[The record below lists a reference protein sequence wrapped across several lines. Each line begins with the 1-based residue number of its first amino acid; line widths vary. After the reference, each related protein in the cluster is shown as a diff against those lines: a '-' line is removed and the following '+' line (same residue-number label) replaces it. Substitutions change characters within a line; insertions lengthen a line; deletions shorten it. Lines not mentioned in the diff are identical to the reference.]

1 MKALF
6 ISFFVALSFSGLAN
20 YKDSVATNK
29 VNADNAMVELKVD
42 AAIQNHS
49 INAVYYAPKK
59 AKVRIYIT
67 NIMTQ
72 VYYGTMVDVVE
83 GYNNIHLTDLPNIPA
98 GSYYFHLVY
107 KQKDALI
114 ERIQAR

>member
-6 ISFFVALSFSGLAN
+6 ICFFVAISFSSLAN
-20 YKDSVATNK
+20 DKDSLSTAK
-29 VNADNAMVELKVD
+29 INANNSIVELKVD

-49 INAVYYAPKK
+49 VNAVYYAPKK

-67 NIMTQ
+67 NIMTH
-72 VYYGTMVDVVE
+72 VYYSTMVDVVE
-83 GYNNIHLTDLPNIPA
+83 GYNNIKLTDLPNIPS
-98 GSYYFHLVY
+98 GSYYFHLVF

-114 ERIQAR
+114 ERVQVR